1 LQFRLLD
8 QINSEDENIL
18 ALRIQLKNTEV
29 MLISIYGPNNADP
42 GFFNVLS
49 DILTTLNDV
58 PVILGGDWNATLST
72 DPVQINIDILNM
84 ARLPNLNH
92 SNKISELL
100 LNFNLSDLFRF
111 FYLDRKE
118 YSYVPRYNLSQN
130 KSRLDF
136 FLVSD
141 SLLDFTS
148 DCLIHTALQ
157 NKLFDHKAVSLFF
170 NKTRKKLPERYAISK
185 KELNNDLLV
194 FLVHATV
201 AETYIQHWV
210 GDRR

>member
-1 LQFRLLD
+1 M
-8 QINSEDENIL
+8 
-18 ALRIQLKNTEV
+18 LRYRPIRYK
-29 MLISIYGPNNADP
+29 I
-42 GFFNVLS
+42 
-49 DILTTLNDV
+49 ILTFWILQDYRIWITVIRSRSCYLTLICLICLD
-58 PVILGGDWNATLST
+58 
-72 DPVQINIDILNM
+72 
-84 ARLPNLNH
+84 
-92 SNKISELL
+92 
-100 LNFNLSDLFRF
+100 F